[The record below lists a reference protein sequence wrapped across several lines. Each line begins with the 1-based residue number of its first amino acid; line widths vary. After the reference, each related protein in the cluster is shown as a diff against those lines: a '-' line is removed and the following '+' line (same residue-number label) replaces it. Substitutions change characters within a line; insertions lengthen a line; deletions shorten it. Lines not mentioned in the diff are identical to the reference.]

1 MATPVLQPILRQK
14 RSRRRGARLETVEP
28 SAKRDL
34 CIFSLESRVPR
45 HILTC
50 LVSLMCLTPAVA
62 AAKATATPTT
72 GEDPYEA
79 FNRKSFAFSLKLDRA
94 IVGPLARVSA
104 GLTPAP
110 VVKALHNILVNLSEP
125 VVILNDLLQFRPER
139 ALKATTRLAINSSFG
154 LVGALDVAAKGGI
167 RHEDNGFGDTLGRYG
182 VKPGPYL
189 FVPVLGP
196 SDFRDLIGRG
206 VDEVSTP
213 LFYLN
218 FPYNTEVNSVL
229 PVIGGLDERAAAGP
243 QIKAL
248 LSDAADPYATLRST
262 YLQSREAEIRGDT
275 ALPPLPDIEG
285 DPAGP
290 ASAAPSVLKPVSSS
304 LRSPAQPSAPWPGR
318 PPSPAM
324 LSGLEFQS
332 PDPAPA

>member
-1 MATPVLQPILRQK
+1 
-14 RSRRRGARLETVEP
+14 
-28 SAKRDL
+28 
-34 CIFSLESRVPR
+34 VPR
-45 HILTC
+45 YILHC
-50 LVSLMCLTPAVA
+50 LVGLICLTPAL
-62 AAKATATPTT
+62 ATAMTPSMPSD
-72 GEDPYEA
+72 DPYES

-94 IVGPLARVSA
+94 VVGPLARVSA

-110 VVKALHNILVNLSEP
+110 VMKALHNILVNLSEP

-154 LVGALDVAAKGGI
+154 LVGALDLAAKGGI
-167 RHEDNGFGDTLGRYG
+167 THEDNGFGDTLGRYG
-182 VKPGPYL
+182 VKAGPYL
-189 FVPVLGP
+189 FVPILGP

-213 LFYLN
+213 LFYLS

-229 PVIGGLDERAAAGP
+229 PIIGGLDERAMAGP

-275 ALPPLPDIEG
+275 ALPPLPDI
-285 DPAGP
+285 DAAPATP
-290 ASAAPSVLKPVSSS
+290 ASAAPSVIKPISSS
-304 LRSPAQPSAPWPGR
+304 LQSAAPPSAPWPGR
-318 PPSPAM
+318 PPSPATS
-324 LSGLEFQS
+324 SGLEFRS

>member
-1 MATPVLQPILRQK
+1 
-14 RSRRRGARLETVEP
+14 
-28 SAKRDL
+28 
-34 CIFSLESRVPR
+34 
-45 HILTC
+45 
-50 LVSLMCLTPAVA
+50 VA
-62 AAKATATPTT
+62 AAATAPSPPD
-72 GEDPYEA
+72 GDPYES
-79 FNRKSFAFSLKLDRA
+79 FNRKSFAFSIKLDRA
-94 IVGPLARVSA
+94 VVGPLARVSA

-110 VVKALHNILVNLSEP
+110 VLKALHNILVNLSEP

-154 LVGALDVAAKGGI
+154 LVGVLDVAAKGGI
-167 RHEDNGFGDTLGRYG
+167 THEDNGFGDTLGRYG

-213 LFYLN
+213 LFYLS

-229 PVIGGLDERAAAGP
+229 PIIGGLNERAAAGP

-262 YLQSREAEIRGDT
+262 YMQSREAEIRGDN
-275 ALPPLPDIEG
+275 ALPAMPDIDA
-285 DPAGP
+285 DPA
-290 ASAAPSVLKPVSSS
+290 ASAAPSVVKPVSSS
-304 LRSPAQPSAPWPGR
+304 FQSSAPLSAPWPER

-324 LSGLEFQS
+324 SSGLEFQS
-332 PDPAPA
+332 PSPAPA

>member
-1 MATPVLQPILRQK
+1 
-14 RSRRRGARLETVEP
+14 
-28 SAKRDL
+28 
-34 CIFSLESRVPR
+34 VPR
-45 HILTC
+45 HILAC
-50 LVSLMCLTPAVA
+50 LVSLICLTPAVA
-62 AAKATATPTT
+62 AATTPTT
-72 GEDPYEA
+72 PDDPYES

-125 VVILNDLLQFRPER
+125 VVILNDLLQLRPER

-154 LVGALDVAAKGGI
+154 LAGTLDVAAKGGI
-167 RHEDNGFGDTLGRYG
+167 THEDNGFGDTLGRYG

-248 LSDAADPYATLRST
+248 LSDATDPYATLRST
-262 YLQSREAEIRGDT
+262 YMQSREAEIRGDS

-285 DPAGP
+285 DPAPP
-290 ASAAPSVLKPVSSS
+290 ASAGPSVLKPISSS
-304 LRSPAQPSAPWPGR
+304 LRSSAPLYAPWPER

-324 LSGLEFQS
+324 SSGLEFQS

>member
-1 MATPVLQPILRQK
+1 M
-14 RSRRRGARLETVEP
+14 
-28 SAKRDL
+28 
-34 CIFSLESRVPR
+34 SL
-45 HILTC
+45 I
-50 LVSLMCLTPAVA
+50 CLTPALA
-62 AAKATATPTT
+62 AATAASTTPD
-72 GEDPYEA
+72 DPYES

-94 IVGPLARVSA
+94 VVGPLARVSA
-104 GLTPAP
+104 GLTPVP

-154 LVGALDVAAKGGI
+154 VVGALDVAAKGGI
-167 RHEDNGFGDTLGRYG
+167 THEDNGFGDTLGRYG

-196 SDFRDLIGRG
+196 SNFRDLIGRG

-213 LFYLN
+213 LFCLS
-218 FPYNTEVNSVL
+218 FPYDTEVNSVL

-243 QIKAL
+243 QIRAL

-262 YLQSREAEIRGDT
+262 YMQSRAAEIRGDN

-285 DPAGP
+285 DPGPP
-290 ASAAPSVLKPVSSS
+290 ASASPSVVKPINSS
-304 LRSPAQPSAPWPGR
+304 LESRQPPSVPWPGR
-318 PPSPAM
+318 PPSPAKS
-324 LSGLEFQS
+324 SGPEFRS

>member
-1 MATPVLQPILRQK
+1 
-14 RSRRRGARLETVEP
+14 
-28 SAKRDL
+28 
-34 CIFSLESRVPR
+34 
-45 HILTC
+45 
-50 LVSLMCLTPAVA
+50 MCLIPAVA
-62 AAKATATPTT
+62 AATPVVTRDN
-72 GEDPYEA
+72 DPYEA

-94 IVGPLARVSA
+94 VVGPLARVSA

-167 RHEDNGFGDTLGRYG
+167 AHEDNGFGDTLGRYG

-206 VDEVSTP
+206 VDQLSTP
-213 LFYLN
+213 LFYLS
-218 FPYNTEVNSVL
+218 FPYNTAVNGVL

-262 YLQSREAEIRGDT
+262 YMQSREAEIRGDS
-275 ALPPLPDIEG
+275 ALPPLPDIEA
-285 DPAGP
+285 DPAP
-290 ASAAPSVLKPVSSS
+290 ASAAPSVLKPISSS
-304 LRSPAQPSAPWPGR
+304 LWSSEPLSAPWPER

-324 LSGLEFQS
+324 SSGLEFRS
-332 PDPAPA
+332 ADPAPA

>member
-1 MATPVLQPILRQK
+1 M
-14 RSRRRGARLETVEP
+14 
-28 SAKRDL
+28 
-34 CIFSLESRVPR
+34 PR
-45 HILTC
+45 HILPC
-50 LVSLMCLTPAVA
+50 LVSLLSLALGCLTPTWGA
-62 AAKATATPTT
+62 AMTPSPPR
-72 GEDPYEA
+72 EDPYEA
-79 FNRKSFAFSLKLDRA
+79 FNRKSFAFSIKLDRS

-167 RHEDNGFGDTLGRYG
+167 RHEENGFGDTLGRYG

-196 SDFRDLIGRG
+196 SDFRDLLGRG
-206 VDEVSTP
+206 VDQVSTP
-213 LFYLN
+213 LFYLS
-218 FPYNTEVNSVL
+218 FPYNTEVNSLL

-248 LSDAADPYATLRST
+248 LGDAADPYATLRST
-262 YLQSREAEIRGDT
+262 YMQSREAEIRGET
-275 ALPPLPDIEG
+275 TLPALPDIDG
-285 DPAGP
+285 DTATP
-290 ASAAPSVLKPVSSS
+290 SSSAPSVVKPINSS
-304 LRSPAQPSAPWPGR
+304 LQMPVPPSGPWPER
-318 PPSPAM
+318 PPSPARS
-324 LSGLEFQS
+324 SGPESRS
-332 PDPAPA
+332 PDPAPV